1 MADAAVEKKM
11 VIGYWAIR
19 GLVQPIRMACALGGL
34 DYEFKQYP
42 CKAAEEKG
50 KWDTSAWGDVK
61 FKLGLD
67 IPNLPYLI
75 EADGSSFTESQAV
88 LTYVCT
94 KGGLT
99 KEYNAVEHA
108 QALAFCLEVQG
119 IRNKAVGLFYGTWD
133 DNWDGEDDKGKKVGA
148 CGKYEVG
155 AKKQFERLEKVMK
168 NAGGNGLMKT
178 NGYCAADIH
187 LAEMVYQ
194 HLLMRGQILE
204 ECPTLKA
211 FAKKFFEQDAIAK
224 LEADCKFAINNKMAK
239 WGNEYMKGPFQK

>member
-1 MADAAVEKKM
+1 MADAAREKM

-34 DYEFKQYP
+34 DYEFVTYACEP
-42 CKAAEEKG
+42 AAEEG
-50 KWDTSAWGDVK
+50 KWDLSAWKDVK
-61 FKLGLD
+61 FNLGLD

-75 EADGSSFTESQAV
+75 ETDGSSFTESQAV

-99 KEYNAVEHA
+99 KEYTAVEHA
-108 QALAFCLEVQG
+108 QALAFCLEVQD

-133 DNWDGEDDKGKKVGA
+133 GNWDEIDDKEKKVGA

-155 AKKQFERLEKVMK
+155 AKRQFERLEQVMK
-168 NAGGNGLMKT
+168 NAGGDGLMKAK
-178 NGYCAADIH
+178 GYCAADIH

-194 HLLMRGQILE
+194 HLLMRPQILE
-204 ECPTLKA
+204 ECPTLKE
-211 FAKKFFEQDAIAK
+211 FAKNFFEQDAIAK

-239 WGNEYMKGPFQK
+239 WGNEYMKGPFEK